1 MHRMASFLLSE
12 RNDLLRGLGAGGD
25 LVHIQHGAFALIRFD
40 ILLADGGGDL
50 HQSRFLYA
58 LRSLPL
64 ATTPTNWM
72 SFSQQVITKRP
83 GQWTPGNFLE

>member
-50 HQSRFLYA
+50 HPVAVLVRLEVLALGDYA
-58 LRSLPL
+58 DELDV
-64 ATTPTNWM
+64 
-72 SFSQQVITKRP
+72 VITKRP